1 MVTELN
7 CTTLVLQSS
16 VVETDDPK
24 LISVP
29 FVSEMI
35 DREFRYLENFD
46 LDLNHPLFFE
56 NFN

>member
-46 LDLNHPLFFE
+46 LDLNFFGP
-56 NFN
+56 FP